1 MRKHIRH
8 LAAASLLLA
17 GAVQAQDA
25 SPDLVKRGEYL
36 ATAGDCSACH
46 RDPHSGKPF
55 SGGYA
60 IQSPMGMIYGSNIT
74 PSKTAGI
81 GNYSLADFTAVMR
94 KGKAPGNHYLYPAM
108 PYTSFAGLSD
118 EDIHALYSYLMLGVP
133 ADNHPAPETD
143 LPFPF
148 SFRPVMAMWNLLF
161 LDSKAVPGSNAA
173 SGSAE
178 RGEYLVRTLAH
189 CSTCHTPRNGMM
201 AEQGDRFLSG
211 GKVGSWTAPNI
222 TPDAQ
227 AAAPIVSQGK
237 LWGVVTSDISLASLQ
252 EKVNKIRP
260 WDGTGYAML
269 LSSAGNVVSYP
280 DKNQTSKP
288 WKGDTHNYST
298 SVVEQHDALLGE
310 DGMVTWQPIVI
321 GNSDQKWYLGVVAP
335 VSKVMAAAHRQLV
348 NAVILMIISILV
360 VCALLGLLFSRKVLK
375 PIGGEPLEAATI
387 ALAVADGKLD
397 NVITLK
403 GRDNSSLFYAL
414 HTMQNQLRE
423 IVGQIQDASSSVR
436 QGAGEIASGN
446 LNLASRTEEQA
457 AALEQTAASMEQ
469 ITATVK
475 HNATNAHQAT
485 ALTEN
490 ATQIASRGESLVGEV
505 VQTMAQ
511 IDDSA
516 KKIGDITA
524 IINSIAFQ
532 TNILALNAAVEAAR
546 AGEQGRGFAV
556 VASEVRN
563 LAQRSANAVKEI
575 AALIEESSQRVG
587 SGVQLVQDAGK
598 TMQEMTQAVNSVRTI
613 IGEIVVASDEQAR
626 GISQV
631 TIAVNEMDGTTQ
643 QNAALVQQMSAAA
656 SSLEDQA
663 AQLAQT

>member
-1 MRKHIRH
+1 MAKHASSKKTMSTRTQMLLTGAITITLGFAVTIGVLSWQSSNEQKS
-8 LAAASLLLA
+8 LAENYLQQIAQTQALQIQQELSYARDVAHNLGHSL
-17 GAVQAQDA
+17 
-25 SPDLVKRGEYL
+25 
-36 ATAGDCSACH
+36 TALPA
-46 RDPHSGKPF
+46 
-55 SGGYA
+55 
-60 IQSPMGMIYGSNIT
+60 
-74 PSKTAGI
+74 AGI
-81 GNYSLADFTAVMR
+81 TDRKVADKMMESALRDNPDYLSISVIFEENAFDGRDAEFASQPGAAPKGRYAYFVDRDQSGNFNMHPLTSIFT
-94 KGKAPGNHYLYPAM
+94 PGQGDYYLLPQKSQKDTLIE
-108 PYTSFAGLSD
+108 P
-118 EDIHALYSYLMLGVP
+118 YSYAYNGVP
-133 ADNHPAPETD
+133 T
-143 LPFPF
+143 
-148 SFRPVMAMWNLLF
+148 LLT
-161 LDSKAVPGSNAA
+161 SV
-173 SGSAE
+173 
-178 RGEYLVRTLAH
+178 
-189 CSTCHTPRNGMM
+189 
-201 AEQGDRFLSG
+201 
-211 GKVGSWTAPNI
+211 
-222 TPDAQ
+222 
-227 AAAPIVSQGK
+227 AAPILAKGK

-252 EKVNKIRP
+252 EKVNKIKP
-260 WDGTGYAML
+260 WDGAGYAML

-280 DKNQTSKP
+280 DKNQTSKA
-288 WKGDTHNYST
+288 WQGDTHNYSS
-298 SVVEQHDALLGE
+298 SVMQLHDTLLGE
-310 DGMVTWQPIVI
+310 DVLVTWQPIVI
-321 GNSDQKWYLGVVAP
+321 GSSDQKWYLGVVAP
-335 VSKVMAAAHRQLV
+335 VSKVMAAAHHQLI
-348 NAVILMIISILV
+348 NALILMVVSIVV
-360 VCALLGLLFSRKVLK
+360 VCALLALLFSRKVLK

-387 ALAVADGKLD
+387 ALAVAEGKLD

-403 GRDNSSLFYAL
+403 TRDNSSLFYAL

-446 LNLASRTEEQA
+446 LNLASRTEQQA

-475 HNATNAHQAT
+475 HNASNAHQAT
-485 ALTEN
+485 ELTEN
-490 ATQIASRGESLVGEV
+490 ATQIASRGETLVGEV

-516 KKIGDITA
+516 RKIGDITA

-598 TMQEMTQAVNSVRTI
+598 TMQDMTQAVNSVRTI
-613 IGEIVVASDEQAR
+613 IEEIVVASDEQAR

-663 AQLAQT
+663 AQLAHTVGRFQLS

>member
-1 MRKHIRH
+1 MAKHALKKTMSTRTQMLLTGAITITLGFAVTIGVLSWQSSNEQKSLAKNYLQQIAQTQALQIQQELSYARDVAHNLGHSLIALPAAGIADRKVADKVMESALR
-8 LAAASLLLA
+8 
-17 GAVQAQDA
+17 D
-25 SPDLVKRGEYL
+25 SPDYL
-36 ATAGDCSACH
+36 SISVTFEENAFDGKDAEFVSQPDAAPKGRYAYFVDRDQSGNFKIHPLTSIFTPGQGD
-46 RDPHSGKPF
+46 
-55 SGGYA
+55 Y
-60 IQSPMGMIYGSNIT
+60 
-74 PSKTAGI
+74 
-81 GNYSLADFTAVMR
+81 
-94 KGKAPGNHYLYPAM
+94 YLLPQKSQKDTLIE
-108 PYTSFAGLSD
+108 P
-118 EDIHALYSYLMLGVP
+118 YSYAYNGVP
-133 ADNHPAPETD
+133 T
-143 LPFPF
+143 
-148 SFRPVMAMWNLLF
+148 LLT
-161 LDSKAVPGSNAA
+161 SV
-173 SGSAE
+173 
-178 RGEYLVRTLAH
+178 
-189 CSTCHTPRNGMM
+189 
-201 AEQGDRFLSG
+201 
-211 GKVGSWTAPNI
+211 
-222 TPDAQ
+222 
-227 AAAPIVSQGK
+227 AAPILSQGK

-252 EKVNKIRP
+252 EKVNKIKP
-260 WDGTGYAML
+260 WEGVGYAML

-288 WKGDTHNYST
+288 WKGDTHQYSS
-298 SVVEQHDALLGE
+298 SVFEQHDNILGE
-310 DGMVTWQPIVI
+310 DALVTWQPIVI

-335 VSKVMAAAHRQLV
+335 VSEVMAAAHRQLV
-348 NAVILMIISILV
+348 NALILMVISIVV
-360 VCALLGLLFSRKVLK
+360 VCALLAVLFSRKVLK

-387 ALAVADGKLD
+387 ALSVAEGKLD

-403 GRDNSSLFYAL
+403 ARDNSSLFFAL
-414 HTMQNQLRE
+414 HTMQNQLRD

-446 LNLASRTEEQA
+446 LNLASRTEQQA

-475 HNATNAHQAT
+475 HNASNAHQAT
-485 ALTEN
+485 ELTEN
-490 ATQIASRGESLVGEV
+490 ATQIASRGETLVGEV

-587 SGVQLVQDAGK
+587 SGVKLVQDAGR
-598 TMQEMTQAVNSVRTI
+598 TMQDMTQAVNSVRTI

-643 QNAALVQQMSAAA
+643 QNAALVQEMSAAA

-663 AQLAQT
+663 SQLALTVGRFQLN